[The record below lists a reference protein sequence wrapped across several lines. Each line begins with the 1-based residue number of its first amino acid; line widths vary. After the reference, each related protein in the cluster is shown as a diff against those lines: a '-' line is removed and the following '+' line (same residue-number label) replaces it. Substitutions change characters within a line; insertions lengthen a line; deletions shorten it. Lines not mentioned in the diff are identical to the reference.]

1 MQPTV
6 EHLKTRSFHTK
17 SLHLKTWNQQLFDKK
32 MTDTNKNGR
41 LIDHLIKVQDTLH
54 SDVLLNYSERL
65 SCTVD

>member
-41 LIDHLIKVQDTLH
+41 LIDHLIKV
-54 SDVLLNYSERL
+54 
-65 SCTVD
+65 